1 MRNTRTITLKMQ
13 RRDVCD
19 LMLATTAIKL
29 DLEREGR
36 TANKWAALHEL
47 LKQQLDD
54 FDKKLDEK
62 GVE

>member
-1 MRNTRTITLKMQ
+1 MQ

-62 GVE
+62 GIE